1 MCGKRVRQGL
11 QLVQS
16 KSSKSKF
23 RVGEVIPA
31 SGIYDVLHSDHRV
44 RHDVTLLKDEK
55 FPPCNKCGANVY
67 FELVRE
73 APKLNQ
79 EHYDFKVRL
88 FEIPHPEEEE
98 QAEETA

>member
-1 MCGKRVRQGL
+1 MCGNRVRQDL
-11 QLVQS
+11 QLVP
-16 KSSKSKF
+16 KPSKSKF

-31 SGIYDVLHSDHRV
+31 SGIYEVLHLDHRV
-44 RHDVTLLKDEK
+44 RHDVTLLKHER
-55 FPPCNKCGANVY
+55 FPPCNKCGDNVY

-73 APKLNQ
+73 VPEINKD
-79 EHYDFKVRL
+79 HYDFKVRL